1 MDSYDV
7 LIVGGG
13 PAGSTCAWELRRSG
27 LKIAILDKAIFPRD
41 KICGG
46 WITRAVLSDLE
57 IDAADYAHRR
67 VLQPIT
73 GFRVGTMGASPIET
87 SYGEPVS
94 YGILR
99 REFDDYLL
107 RRSGAE
113 LLLGT
118 ALTSL
123 DRTPKGWVANDAI
136 RADFLVGAGG
146 HFCPVARFFGARG
159 GSKSPVVA
167 QEVEFEMDSH
177 QRADCR
183 VRGETPELYF
193 CADLKGYGWCFRKGD
208 VLNVGLGRAD
218 PHHLPAHV
226 TGFLEFL
233 KAAGRISFD
242 LPPLRGHAYFLNGTS
257 NRPIAGD
264 GYLLVGDSA
273 GLASLQSGEGILP
286 AVESGLLAARNI
298 LGRNNLDGRQ
308 RFDSYQILLA
318 CPRQSGLMRIG
329 RSLPSPMV
337 GFLGRRLL
345 KTRWFVRD
353 VVLDDWFLHQHHSA
367 VETVR
372 AR

>member
-1 MDSYDV
+1 
-7 LIVGGG
+7 
-13 PAGSTCAWELRRSG
+13 
-27 LKIAILDKAIFPRD
+27 
-41 KICGG
+41 
-46 WITRAVLSDLE
+46 
-57 IDAADYAHRR
+57 
-67 VLQPIT
+67 
-73 GFRVGTMGASPIET
+73 
-87 SYGEPVS
+87 
-94 YGILR
+94 
-99 REFDDYLL
+99 
-107 RRSGAE
+107 
-113 LLLGT
+113 
-118 ALTSL
+118 
-123 DRTPKGWVANDAI
+123 
-136 RADFLVGAGG
+136 
-146 HFCPVARFFGARG
+146 
-159 GSKSPVVA
+159 
-167 QEVEFEMDSH
+167 
-177 QRADCR
+177 
-183 VRGETPELYF
+183 
-193 CADLKGYGWCFRKGD
+193 
-208 VLNVGLGRAD
+208 
-218 PHHLPAHV
+218 
-226 TGFLEFL
+226 LEFL